1 MQLLLYKFQG
11 CYNFYTKQT
20 FPNKDAFFIQY
31 TLILAYLL
39 YTDATNML
47 DESDKTAQNGRR
59 ERFWQKKITALQN
72 LHPSPQ
78 NRALYNFSSAV
89 HTILHHMIKQVALIA
104 GSL

>member
-1 MQLLLYKFQG
+1 M
-11 CYNFYTKQT
+11 
-20 FPNKDAFFIQY
+20 FI
-31 TLILAYLL
+31 IHADGWCNGRH
-39 YTDATNML
+39 TDATNML

>member
-1 MQLLLYKFQG
+1 MGRAPSINVILWTSFMPLLGGTLKGNSAINKF
-11 CYNFYTKQT
+11 
-20 FPNKDAFFIQY
+20 
-31 TLILAYLL
+31 AYC
-39 YTDATNML
+39 TDATNML

>member
-1 MQLLLYKFQG
+1 MRRYDTPSACSTAKG
-11 CYNFYTKQT
+11 
-20 FPNKDAFFIQY
+20 PI
-31 TLILAYLL
+31 
-39 YTDATNML
+39 TDATNML

>member
-1 MQLLLYKFQG
+1 MIYD
-11 CYNFYTKQT
+11 YTKSNT
-20 FPNKDAFFIQY
+20 DGCIRLAIDARRI
-31 TLILAYLL
+31 
-39 YTDATNML
+39 TDATNML